1 MFQVFQEALA
11 AVSAD
16 RAASRPVPWFMFRGW
31 LIRGGEFVGFFFFFY
46 FFLYMQGNFLSKPG
60 AERTPRVSPKPEV
73 DNLPA
78 LSGCLL

>member
-31 LIRGGEFVGFFFFFY
+31 LIRGGEFVVCFFFY
-46 FFLYMQGNFLSKPG
+46 FFL
-60 AERTPRVSPKPEV
+60 
-73 DNLPA
+73 
-78 LSGCLL
+78 